1 MHITII
7 DPGYVPELWITKCG
21 SKLIYETL
29 QGKEEMYVWPITSI
43 LVRLPVVGA
52 GDTGTIPFRC
62 RSGCRNGTHR
72 YSHELASAD
81 SSRGLPNVLR
91 EFLGAGLVQRPL
103 KCNEVQRMIIIT
115 YYFTLL
121 HIILYYYIHHY
132 YILLRSLLIHDYY
145 TLLHQL
151 LLRIIT
157 ALLLH
162 IITSLLHHYYIIITS
177 LLHHYYVPYY
187 YIIITSLLH

>member
-1 MHITII
+1 MDNQVLFEAHLRDTTGKGGSVRFAHHIH
-7 DPGYVPELWITKCG
+7 PHEAL
-21 SKLIYETL
+21 
-29 QGKEEMYVWPITSI
+29 
-43 LVRLPVVGA
+43 A

-62 RSGCRNGTHR
+62 RSGCRNGAHR
-72 YSHELASAD
+72 YNHELASAD

-91 EFLGAGLVQRPL
+91 EFLGAGLVPRPL
-103 KCNEVQRMIIIT
+103 KCNEVQRMIVFT

-151 LLRIIT
+151 LLRIFT
-157 ALLLH
+157 ALLLRIITSLLRH
-162 IITSLLHHYYIIITS
+162 YYVIITSLLHHYYIIITFTN
-177 LLHHYYVPYY
+177 
-187 YIIITSLLH
+187 ITSLLH